1 MKVYKALVNAEPD
14 NNRPAVTEKL
24 PLFSEKQRD
33 KIAGQLPATRKM
45 KFPVAIISKTDD
57 RRYRFHGFVENDD
70 FDEAIVKVVI
80 SELKKSDIK
89 KPVIYVSAF
98 SSKKIKKAL
107 KHKMMLK
114 NIKGKVK
121 DFPKTDE
128 WTVTIYIS

>member
-1 MKVYKALVNAEPD
+1 MKVYKALVNAELD

-45 KFPVAIISKTDD
+45 KSPVAIISKIDN
-57 RRYRFHGFVENDD
+57 RRYRFNGFVENDD

-89 KPVIYVSAF
+89 KLVIYVSAY
-98 SSKKIKKAL
+98 SSRKIKKAL
-107 KHKMMLK
+107 KRKMMLK